1 MNEVNQNLQ
10 MTIYH
15 LAARAN
21 GYGDREIL
29 LRLDC
34 LIKTKVPK
42 FEQFYTTRADW
53 DERKMVK
60 KIMAVWDG
68 ITKGVFIPNDTSWKC
83 KGCGHKTA
91 CREWFAE
98 GGSAVDQQISLG
110 GKDYERH
117 DYPWESLEPGR

>member
-10 MTIYH
+10 MAVYH

-21 GYGDREIL
+21 SYGEREIL

-42 FEQFYTTRADW
+42 FEQFNTTRGDW

-68 ITKGVFIPNDTSWKC
+68 ITKGVFIPNDSFWKC
-83 KGCGHKTA
+83 KGCGYKTA

-98 GGSAVDQQISLG
+98 GGAL
-110 GKDYERH
+110 
-117 DYPWESLEPGR
+117 